1 MLFCHC
7 TVMELFYMHTILPTL
22 LEEFQDK
29 MSNFKSGVKR
39 EVSFPEMDN
48 KIFVAIGMRRV
59 GKTYF
64 LLQKIAELL
73 KEVPISRI
81 LYINFEDDRLIPI
94 NQEKLS
100 ALIDGFYTLYPEN
113 HDKQCYLFLDEIQNV
128 ENWYIVVRRYFDTK
142 NVKIFLTGSSAK
154 LLSKE
159 IATSLRGRSIAT
171 EIWPF
176 SLNEAMQMKQNKEYF
191 QLRTLPVLGKI
202 KIDKLKSC
210 LNIYLEEGGF
220 PETISFKP
228 EERNKVLQ
236 EYVSVVIFRD
246 IVERYHITNIS
257 LVRYLIKTI
266 MKSVGASLSTNKLY
280 NDLKSQG
287 FKIGKMTVYD
297 YLDYI
302 TDAYLGFRVPLYSES
317 LRKIESNPKKIYAI
331 DTGLIKAYSSG
342 ISPNT
347 GHHFENLIF
356 LDLKRQ
362 GHEVYYYLTRARRE
376 IDFLSKDLHGKW
388 HMYQVCLDITS
399 SDTYEREIL
408 AMKEAEEELGLI
420 GKLITPETYFGD
432 FLKNHTGS

>member
-1 MLFCHC
+1 
-7 TVMELFYMHTILPTL
+7 MHKILPTL
-22 LEEFQDK
+22 LEEFKDK
-29 MSNFKSGVKR
+29 MSSFSGGVKR
-39 EVSFPEMDN
+39 EVTFPDIEN

-64 LLQKIAELL
+64 LFQKIAELL
-73 KEVPISRI
+73 KTVPLSRI
-81 LYINFEDDRLIPI
+81 LYINFEDDRLRPI
-94 NQEKLS
+94 DQEKLRN
-100 ALIDGFYTLYPEN
+100 LIDAFYTLHPEN
-113 HDKQCYLFLDEIQNV
+113 HDNQCYLFLDEIQNV
-128 ENWYIVVRRYFDTK
+128 ENWHEVIRRYFDTK
-142 NVKIFLTGSSAK
+142 NVKIYLTGSSAK

-176 SLNEAMQMKQNKEYF
+176 SLNESMQMKQNKEYF
-191 QLRTLPVLGKI
+191 ELRDLPVIGKMNF
-202 KIDKLKSC
+202 DKLNAC
-210 LNIYLEEGGF
+210 LNTFLEEGGF
-220 PETISFKP
+220 PETVSFKT

-266 MKSVGASLSTNKLY
+266 MKNVGGSLSTNKLY
-280 NDLKSQG
+280 HDLKSQG

-317 LRKIESNPKKIYAI
+317 LRKTESNPKKIYAI

-356 LDLKRQ
+356 LDLKRK
-362 GHEVYYYLTRARRE
+362 GHEVYYYLTRSRRE
-376 IDFLSKDLHGKW
+376 IDFISKDLHGKW
-388 HMYQVCLDITS
+388 HMYQVCLDITN

-420 GKLITPETYFGD
+420 GKLITPNTYFED
-432 FLKNHTGS
+432 WIAPDK